1 MVPVLTT
8 DEALEVL
15 ELLDAEQLFD
25 LLDYARHSDSP
36 ETFRVMLCEWLSAR
50 RTAALIN
57 TMEESW
63 EQKSRLR
70 AMRRKVLLG

>member
-1 MVPVLTT
+1 MIPLLTT

-15 ELLDAEQLFD
+15 ELLDADQLFD
-25 LLDYARHSDSP
+25 LLDYARHSNSP
-36 ETFRVMLCEWLSAR
+36 ETFRVKMCEWLRAK
-50 RTAALIN
+50 RTAALLNSI
-57 TMEESW
+57 EQGW